1 MSIADGKVDILVD
14 VDTKN
19 AKKELEEFIKEYSNK
34 KHKIEISVDA
44 NPQIHKQFKKIVQ
57 EFANS
62 TVNINL
68 GLDVSKAREQLN
80 NFIKNCKN
88 KLANIDIRLNTSKFR
103 SKINNLINSSKPKQI
118 KLDVGINDSKIKKDL
133 DFIILDN
140 FNKFSLMKKEIIDFY
155 KTLYRLSHTK
165 SLPLEIIKDRNAG
178 ETFKVLD
185 YFTES
190 SKELFL
196 RNKEFIKSYKE
207 WIKSLNTKMLPSSTQ
222 LYGETFSIFDY
233 PNKLSSKFSLMK
245 KEIIDFY
252 KTLYRLSRTNFLVSD
267 IGATTIIDKEYERF
281 LAKIKYAEEI
291 KKIQSELVAIKH
303 KRYDVLPGLSE
314 KIENSYRNIYEYK
327 QAIKEIDRQEKQAI
341 QEQEKYRFVRQSEL
355 NDIEKFYSRKKQI
368 QSDYLKL
375 LSNEFF
381 YTKSNLNKN
390 NKINIDIGFDSFK
403 LKQQSQDLI
412 NSIKQIISNAQ
423 KANTIKFINEDEI
436 ERLQHYMFNAQE
448 IFNRVSDNI
457 KQRTKEQMAL
467 ESQKAKTTIDSARV
481 QNYAYSRV
489 LDSISYVNKRILNLL
504 RNAFVFNVISR
515 GFRSLSEWSR
525 ILINRDL
532 QLSNSLEIVK
542 ANLVNAFMPIW
553 QAILP
558 WIRALG
564 EGLAWL
570 SQQLVNFINLFAGG
584 NAKVI
589 RSVEEAKPALREF
602 KELIGGADKALI
614 PNIPKFKLNKPE
626 KIKTPKIASQKPW
639 IPSTLKSLETQKPK
653 RKNIL
658 DNLRNN
664 IEKISNKLPKINKN
678 LYKSKRELASFDKLE
693 VLKLKKSSLD
703 AIKDAFKEFGENKSK
718 SNLSKY
724 LPNIA
729 DNISRKYNYND
740 FVKDIKDAFKGHKH
754 SYGNFTFGDY
764 SSPNSINTKAIK
776 NLFGKSGKID
786 KMQLPKIDF
795 EVNPQSTLNLESFKK
810 WFSGNT
816 GPATLFKS
824 ALIGLSGFGI
834 AKLIAKLFGRSIT
847 LTPAGAL
854 VAVGL
859 GSIANACIEAT
870 KRMEEGEKTAKKI
883 LEEHPDWVDIHVDKK
898 GHPTFGV
905 LPGEKPEDY
914 SSIHDTQLAEIL
926 AIEERSKQI
935 KLGKEK
941 EYLKERSELNR
952 ENIKELDAI
961 HEEERKKTKKSFAE
975 FLIKTESFLNIF
987 KNNSKNAIKEYY
999 GDMKRISEN
1008 TTDSLINN
1016 KNKDT
1021 ITLRDELLKQK
1032 NIFSNFASDIEES
1045 NNNIANRLKD
1055 SKKEDTNTLVDELS
1069 KQKIVFKGF
1078 MYDIEINV
1086 GNIIGIIKNFV
1097 AGVISYFED
1106 VGERMSNLFNPY
1118 HQQLRTE
1125 SGVQIKPWYPKEFV
1139 EFLEENAKNKKLNIP
1154 HLAQGAV
1161 LRGGDP
1167 FLAYL
1172 GDQPRGQTN
1181 IEAPLSTIVDAFKIA
1196 LSEVG
1201 SPINNININATGDM
1215 SQMIRFLNLKINE
1228 ENRRIGR
1235 SMISLVGGE

>member
-62 TVNINL
+62 TININL

-80 NFIKNCKN
+80 DFIKNCKSENIQFGVNFDKNSIQNNVKEASNFVDSAFKNN
-88 KLANIDIRLNTSKFR
+88 KPV
-103 SKINNLINSSKPKQI
+103 KINIALDEYAMREESKRVKTYMKRLIN
-118 KLDVGINDSKIKKDL
+118 
-133 DFIILDN
+133 
-140 FNKFSLMKKEIIDFY
+140 
-155 KTLYRLSHTK
+155 
-165 SLPLEIIKDRNAG
+165 
-178 ETFKVLD
+178 ETF
-185 YFTES
+185 E
-190 SKELFL
+190 
-196 RNKEFIKSYKE
+196 
-207 WIKSLNTKMLPSSTQ
+207 
-222 LYGETFSIFDY
+222 
-233 PNKLSSKFSLMK
+233 PN
-245 KEIIDFY
+245 I
-252 KTLYRLSRTNFLVSD
+252 
-267 IGATTIIDKEYERF
+267 
-281 LAKIKYAEEI
+281 
-291 KKIQSELVAIKH
+291 
-303 KRYDVLPGLSE
+303 SE
-314 KIENSYRNIYEYK
+314 KIDEELKEYYRYIYEAEQKKAQIDGIVK
-327 QAIKEIDRQEKQAI
+327 QRAKTYQEALKAS
-341 QEQEKYRFVRQSEL
+341 EKYRKAYTLVDNIESSYKKVIDLNKKILSSTDQLKIGPTLDELKLKQFVSEL
-355 NDIEKFYSRKKQI
+355 NQGINKFFRNQNAFS
-368 QSDYLKL
+368 
-375 LSNEFF
+375 E
-381 YTKSNLNKN
+381 
-390 NKINIDIGFDSFK
+390 IGIFTDEILQRYKDNF
-403 LKQQSQDLI
+403 
-412 NSIKQIISNAQ
+412 ISA
-423 KANTIKFINEDEI
+423 KYEINEIDK
-436 ERLQHYMFNAQE
+436 Q
-448 IFNRVSDNI
+448 VSDNI
-457 KQRTKEQMAL
+457 KQRAKEQMAL
-467 ESQKAKTTIDSARV
+467 ESQKTKTTIDSARV
-481 QNYAYSRV
+481 QNDAYSRI
-489 LDSISYVNKRILNLL
+489 LNSLSNVNKRIFNLL

-614 PNIPKFKLNKPE
+614 PDIPKFKLNKPE

-703 AIKDAFKEFGENKSK
+703 TIKDAFKEFGENKSK

-883 LEEHPDWVDIHVDKK
+883 LEEHPGWVGIHADEK

-952 ENIKELDAI
+952 ENIEELDAI

-975 FLIKTESFLNIF
+975 LLIKTESLLNIF
-987 KNNSKNAIKEYY
+987 KNNSKNTIKEYY

-1016 KNKDT
+1016 KSKDT
-1021 ITLRDELLKQK
+1021 MSLRDELLKQK

-1055 SKKEDTNTLVDELS
+1055 SKKEDTNTLIDELS

-1215 SQMIRFLNLKINE
+1215 SQMIRFLNLKISE
-1228 ENRRIGR
+1228 ENRRIGK
-1235 SMISLVGGE
+1235 SMVSLTGGE

>member
-62 TVNINL
+62 TININL

-80 NFIKNCKN
+80 DFIKNCKSE
-88 KLANIDIRLNTSKFR
+88 NIQFGVNFDQ
-103 SKINNLINSSKPKQI
+103 SSAKN
-118 KLDVGINDSKIKKDL
+118 DV
-133 DFIILDN
+133 
-140 FNKFSLMKKEIIDFY
+140 KEISDFANRNLKNQKPLKLGLTLDEYAIRGEAKRYKAENDRIIRQWFKPNIYDDKISDILRDFY
-155 KTLYRLSHTK
+155 KHSYDAEWKKKQIDDIAKQRKKEQLDIEKKIAKEQLEAAKIAEKHKNAYTLV
-165 SLPLEIIKDRNAG
+165 ENI
-178 ETFKVLD
+178 
-185 YFTES
+185 ES
-190 SKELFL
+190 S
-196 RNKEFIKSYKE
+196 YKKV
-207 WIKSLNTKMLPSSTQ
+207 IDLN
-222 LYGETFSIFDY
+222 
-233 PNKLSSKFSLMK
+233 
-245 KEIIDFY
+245 
-252 KTLYRLSRTNFLVSD
+252 
-267 IGATTIIDKEYERF
+267 
-281 LAKIKYAEEI
+281 
-291 KKIQSELVAIKH
+291 KKI
-303 KRYDVLPGLSE
+303 LSTDQL
-314 KIENSYRNIYEYK
+314 KIGPTLDEFK
-327 QAIKEIDRQEKQAI
+327 LRQ
-341 QEQEKYRFVRQSEL
+341 FVSEL
-355 NDIEKFYSRKKQI
+355 NQGINKFFRNQNSF
-368 QSDYLKL
+368 S
-375 LSNEFF
+375 E
-381 YTKSNLNKN
+381 
-390 NKINIDIGFDSFK
+390 IGVFTDEILQRYKDNF
-403 LKQQSQDLI
+403 
-412 NSIKQIISNAQ
+412 ISA
-423 KANTIKFINEDEI
+423 KYEINEIDK
-436 ERLQHYMFNAQE
+436 Q
-448 IFNRVSDNI
+448 VSDNI
-457 KQRTKEQMAL
+457 KQRKKEKLDIEKKIAKEQLEAAKISEKYRKAYTLVDNIESSYKKVIDLNKKILSSTDQLKIGPTLDEFKLKQFANELNQGINKFFRNQNSFSEIGVFADEILQRYKDNFISAKYEINEIDKQVSDNIKQRAKEQMAL
-467 ESQKAKTTIDSARV
+467 ESQKTKTTIDSARV
-481 QNYAYSRV
+481 QNDAYSRI
-489 LDSISYVNKRILNLL
+489 LNSLSNVNKRIFNLL

-693 VLKLKKSSLD
+693 VLKFKKSSLD

-729 DNISRKYNYND
+729 DNISQQYNYND
-740 FVKDIKDAFKGHKH
+740 FVKDIKDAFKGHKY
-754 SYGNFTFGDY
+754 SDGNFTFGDY

-883 LEEHPDWVDIHVDKK
+883 LEEHPGWVGIHVDKK

-952 ENIKELDAI
+952 ENIEELDAI

-975 FLIKTESFLNIF
+975 LLIKTESLLNIF

-1016 KNKDT
+1016 KSKDT
-1021 ITLRDELLKQK
+1021 MSLRDELLKQK
-1032 NIFSNFASDIEES
+1032 NIFSNFASDIEET
-1045 NNNIANRLKD
+1045 NNNIANKLKD
-1055 SKKEDTNTLVDELS
+1055 FKKEDTNTLIDELS